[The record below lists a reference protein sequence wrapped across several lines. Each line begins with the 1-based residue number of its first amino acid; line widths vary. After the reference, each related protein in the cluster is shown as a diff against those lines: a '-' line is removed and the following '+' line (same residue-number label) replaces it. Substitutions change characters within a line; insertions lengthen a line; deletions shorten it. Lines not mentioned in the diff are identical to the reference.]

1 MTRFA
6 ALMCLGVGLGAGLGL
21 NALAALPAQAQDSKD
36 SGAVDRC
43 FPWQEFRGGAC
54 VAKAAPLAPPVETQL
69 PSPPAVP
76 DRSETAVQP
85 ACPADSHLD
94 AASNI
99 CVADALPPPIA
110 PPRALI
116 TITCIGGTA
125 SNGQCACPAGFQLMP
140 AGNDP
145 GGTCVRTNAE
155 NCLGGAMTISGECL
169 CNGQVTMSGQVYDLE
184 LSRGRCVPKR
194 CPREGPCATAA
205 TKPEASPTSSSP
217 GLSSDEPERSRTC
230 AKGLVATRHGCV
242 PARHRSQTIDPG
254 TLLRM
259 APSYSSP
266 MQY

>member
-21 NALAALPAQAQDSKD
+21 NALAALPGRAQDS
-36 SGAVDRC
+36 STADRC
-43 FPWQEFRGGAC
+43 FPWQEFRGGTC
-54 VAKAAPLAPPVETQL
+54 VAKAAPLAPPPAGPQF
-69 PSPPAVP
+69 PSPPVVP
-76 DRSETAVQP
+76 ERSETTTP
-85 ACPADSHLD
+85 PDCPVNSHLD

-99 CVADALPPPIA
+99 CVADAPPPAAA

-116 TITCIGGTA
+116 TITCIGGTT

-155 NCLGGAMTISGECL
+155 NCLGGAMTTNGECL
-169 CNGQVTMSGQVYDLE
+169 CNGQVTMSGQIYDLE

-205 TKPEASPTSSSP
+205 AKPDASSSQP
-217 GLSSDEPERSRTC
+217 SPRLSSDEPERSRTC
-230 AKGLVATRHGCV
+230 GKGLVATRHGCA
-242 PARHRSQTIDPG
+242 PARHRSHTIDPG

-266 MQY
+266 MHY